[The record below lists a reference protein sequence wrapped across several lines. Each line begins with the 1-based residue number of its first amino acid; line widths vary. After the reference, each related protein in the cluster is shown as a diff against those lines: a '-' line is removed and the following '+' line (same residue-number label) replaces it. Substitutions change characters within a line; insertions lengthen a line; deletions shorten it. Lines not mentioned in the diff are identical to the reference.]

1 METFQ
6 SEGFIQWVLLPSLIF
21 FSRILDVSMST
32 VRIMLI
38 VNEKRGWAA
47 FLSFFEIL
55 IWLVAISQILQN
67 LNNIMCYI
75 GFAGGF
81 SLGTYIGMIIEKKLS
96 IGTILIRVITVR
108 KDASNLIESF
118 KKQNYKF
125 TSVEAEGTYGKV
137 NVVYTIAERKNT
149 QNIIELIKQ
158 FNPNAFYTIEK
169 INYATIPGSTT
180 VNTADKNSFF
190 NFLKKI
196 KMK

>member
-6 SEGFIQWVLLPSLIF
+6 SDSFMQWVLIPSLIF
-21 FSRILDVSMST
+21 FSRIVDVSMST
-32 VRIMLI
+32 VRIFLI

-169 INYATIPGSTT
+169 INYATIPGSITI
-180 VNTADKNSFF
+180 NTSDKNSFF
-190 NFLKKI
+190 NFMKKI